1 MVSSSD
7 NRWPPRAALMGSTS
21 PMMSAI
27 VTSGVAS
34 FSTKRDSR
42 GSQAMGV
49 CAPCSVTSSR
59 PNFEIGANGLSFTSL
74 PARIGISSSSSVTSW
89 RRMRLFACPRRPSRM
104 KLWRDRTAFT
114 SWGMTESS

>member
-7 NRWPPRAALMGSTS
+7 KRWPPRAALMGSTS
-21 PMMSAI
+21 PMMSAM

-42 GSQAMGV
+42 GSQAIGV
-49 CAPCSVTSSR
+49 SAPCSVTRSR
-59 PNFEIGANGLSFTSL
+59 PYFEIGANGLSFTSL
-74 PARIGISSSSSVTSW
+74 PARIGISSSSNVTSW

-104 KLWRDRTAFT
+104 KLWRDKTAFT
-114 SWGMTESS
+114 SCGMTESS